1 MTNLTVK
8 TDKIGIVDLFKLKS
22 SGGRSY
28 IVIPKQLTE
37 SYGLMSGDLLKL
49 QIREVRRTT
58 QGSSKEEEDWIHL
71 KKRSEEE

>member
-58 QGSSKEEEDWIHL
+58 QGSGRERNKNEL
-71 KKRSEEE
+71 

>member
-8 TDKIGIVDLFKLKS
+8 IEKIGIVDLFKLKKT
-22 SGGRSY
+22 GGRAY
-28 IVIPKQLTE
+28 IVIPRQLVE

-58 QGSSKEEEDWIHL
+58 QGSGKVEDKTIPV
-71 KKRSEEE
+71 

>member
-1 MTNLTVK
+1 MANLTVRIE
-8 TDKIGIVDLFKLKS
+8 KIGVVDLFKLKS

-37 SYGLMSGDLLKL
+37 SYGLMTADLLKI

-58 QGSSKEEEDWIHL
+58 QGSGKEQD
-71 KKRSEEE
+71 SEIS